1 MYRRGVYGNTMT
13 TNPRALEVGVA
24 VLSSLTD
31 ELRENIRAR
40 GAELVAKLERVASD
54 LGGPITAVQGTGL
67 LVSCAF
73 EPAIRSHGSGSVE
86 EEMRRHGVGVIH
98 GGENSVRYTP
108 HFAVTSAEIDLIVD
122 ATRSAVVSSL
132 TPAGAEA
139 YLPPR

>member
-54 LGGPITAVQGTGL
+54 LDGPITAVQGTGL